1 MKKYV
6 FFNEDPNHFVFERM
20 RAGKYDITADDINSF
35 IDGYKETDITD
46 FLICL
51 NASMCWYPS
60 RRTDN
65 AIDKYRL
72 WLSSG
77 KITDERE
84 NTVTWG
90 AKMNSDLYAAGLD
103 YRAMW
108 IERLR
113 EIGIRPWIS
122 IRMNDIHGSAKK
134 GDFLNSTLVEE
145 HPEYRRTPYR
155 EPLSNYDCALDY
167 MREDVRNYYLTV
179 IEESLS
185 RYDADGI
192 ELDFMREA
200 YCLCVGREYEGI
212 AVMTDFMRSAHSLI
226 MAAGEKRGKRIKTA
240 VRLPADPELA
250 MRLGFDAFTW
260 ADEGLVDVI
269 TVSPRWSS
277 VDNNMPIDIWKRIF
291 EKKGVLILAGLEI
304 LLEPYP
310 RRPRKYLSNT
320 LESARGSCCAYLSMG
335 ADGMYLFNYM
345 DTLVHESEKG
355 DCLANRGMDEFL
367 RSAGNPALLEKSD
380 RRHIV
385 TYCDVSA
392 PGAARIRQLP
402 AKVSES
408 GYSLL
413 RIPTGNIPKDARVTL
428 VLGFTGESKS
438 AIPAA
443 YANAMSCRY
452 IGKVPYALPMY
463 DDIEYHALEIAND
476 GNLPPVTVAEI
487 YSRGGSGTVS
497 WAEIQI
503 AQNK

>member
-1 MKKYV
+1 M
-6 FFNEDPNHFVFERM
+6 EAHF
-20 RAGKYDITADDINSF
+20 
-35 IDGYKETDITD
+35 
-46 FLICL
+46 
-51 NASMCWYPS
+51 
-60 RRTDN
+60 
-65 AIDKYRL
+65 
-72 WLSSG
+72 
-77 KITDERE
+77 RE
-84 NTVTWG
+84 
-90 AKMNSDLYAAGLD
+90 
-103 YRAMW
+103 
-108 IERLR
+108 
-113 EIGIRPWIS
+113 
-122 IRMNDIHGSAKK
+122 
-134 GDFLNSTLVEE
+134 
-145 HPEYRRTPYR
+145 
-155 EPLSNYDCALDY
+155 
-167 MREDVRNYYLTV
+167 
-179 IEESLS
+179 
-185 RYDADGI
+185 
-192 ELDFMREA
+192 
-200 YCLCVGREYEGI
+200 
-212 AVMTDFMRSAHSLI
+212 
-226 MAAGEKRGKRIKTA
+226 
-240 VRLPADPELA
+240 
-250 MRLGFDAFTW
+250 
-260 ADEGLVDVI
+260 
-269 TVSPRWSS
+269 
-277 VDNNMPIDIWKRIF
+277 
-291 EKKGVLILAGLEI
+291 KGVLILAGLEI

-335 ADGMYLFNYM
+335 ADGIYLFNYM

-355 DCLANRGMDEFL
+355 DCLANHGMDEFL

-428 VLGFTGESKS
+428 VLGFTGEIKS

-463 DDIEYHALEIAND
+463 DDMEYHALEIAND

>member
-6 FFNEDPNHFVFERM
+6 FFNEDPNHFVFDRM
-20 RAGKYDITADDINSF
+20 RAGKDEITEEDIYSF
-35 IDGYKETDITD
+35 IDNYKGTHITD

-60 RRTDN
+60 KRTDN
-65 AIDKYRL
+65 AIDKYRE
-72 WLSSG
+72 WISSG
-77 KITDERE
+77 RISDERE
-84 NTVTWG
+84 NTITWG
-90 AKMNSDLYAAGLD
+90 AKMNSELYAAGLD

-108 IERLR
+108 IDRLR
-113 EIGIRPWIS
+113 KIGIRPWIS

-155 EPLSNYDCALDY
+155 EPISNYDHALDY
-167 MREDVRNYYLTV
+167 MRDDVRRYYLTV
-179 IEESLS
+179 IDEALE

-200 YCLCVGREYEGI
+200 YCLCIGKEYEGT
-212 AVMTDFMRSAHSLI
+212 AVMTAFMREAHRI
-226 MAAGEKRGKRIKTA
+226 ITAAGERRGKRMKIA

-250 MRLGFDAFTW
+250 MRLGFDVFTW
-260 ADEGLVDVI
+260 VDEGLVDVI
-269 TVSPRWSS
+269 TISPRWSS

-291 EKKGVLILAGLEI
+291 AGKNVLILAGLDI

-310 RRPRKYLSNT
+310 RRPRKYLTNT

-345 DTLVHESEKG
+345 DTIVEEKDKG
-355 DCLANRGMDEFL
+355 DCLANRGMDELL
-367 RSAGNPALLEKSD
+367 RSAGDITALEKCD

-392 PGAARIRQLP
+392 AGAARLRQLP
-402 AKVSES
+402 ARVSEN

-413 RIPTGNIPKDARVTL
+413 RIPTGNVPEKARVTL
-428 VLGFTGESKS
+428 VLGFTGESGDTL
-438 AIPAA
+438 PCA
-443 YANAMSCRY
+443 YANAKECRY
-452 IGKVPYALPMY
+452 IGKAPCALPMY
-463 DDIEYHALEIAND
+463 DDIEYHAFEIEND
-476 GNLPPVTVAEI
+476 GALAPVTVAEI

-503 AQNK
+503 ISSK